1 MKVIQKDPIIDCK
14 KPAFFVISYTKE
26 FNLNPEAMYRTSL
39 IFALLLGLIA
49 CQPAG
54 DSQESTFSLDYE
66 KFQLKNG
73 LEVILHLDQSDP
85 VVSVVL
91 AAHVGSAREKTG
103 RTGFAHLF
111 EHLLFLESENLG
123 RGGLDQLSARIG
135 GAGANGFTNNDI
147 TTYFQTVPKDALEK
161 MIWAEADKL
170 GWFINTVTDPVLSN
184 EISVVKNE
192 KRQGIDNRP
201 YGHTNYVISK
211 NLYPA
216 GHPYSWTV
224 IGSLAD
230 LQASTLE
237 DVKEFYNTW
246 YVPNNS
252 TLVIAGDIDIQQTKE
267 WVHKYF
273 DEIPRGEEFDSL
285 LKSPG
290 VLETSKSFYHEDNFA
305 KLPEL
310 NLVWP
315 TVESHHSDYYP
326 LLVLADYLSDG
337 KKALL
342 YKIIVENLQLSSLV
356 YMYNSSSELAG
367 QMKLGVRAFPEVKLD
382 TVLSAIQEAFRMF
395 ESDGIP
401 EADLQR
407 ILAGMETDFYSQLS
421 DVSGKGIQL
430 AHNNILTGDPGYSE
444 KELELM
450 LRVTRDDVV
459 RVYNNY
465 IKDRA
470 LLATSFVPR
479 GELDLALEGSVKADV
494 VEEAIEEA
502 LAETYDLSKQGP
514 YEKTPSTFD
523 RSQEPPYG
531 ESLKLSIPVVWE
543 SALSSGIK
551 VSGIE
556 NREVPLVY
564 FSMQIDGGQ
573 LLETPD
579 QAGITN
585 FMAEM
590 MNRGTR
596 TKSPEEL
603 EDAIKQLGS
612 TIYFGSGQE
621 EVSITGL
628 TLAKNYQATMELV
641 EEMLLEPRWDEA
653 ELELVKKSVE
663 SRLLQQKGNPN
674 AIASNLFNELIYGK
688 KDIRSQNQLGSVETV
703 KSTNMEDLKA
713 HYERTI
719 NPAAARL
726 NVVGAID
733 QGSVENS
740 LGSLNTRWPR
750 KDIHPVELADL
761 ETFQR
766 TSIYFYDVPD
776 AKQSVIVLGYLA
788 LAETD
793 ADYYPATVMNY
804 ILGGGGFASRFT
816 QELRVDKGYTYRISS
831 GFSGSEYKGPFRIST
846 SVQSKITLEA
856 AQSIVDI
863 MEKYG
868 ATYSEA
874 DLATTKGYLIKSN
887 ARGFESAWAKLNL
900 LDVTSAYGWTPD
912 YIRERE
918 EIVESMTIKRIQEL
932 SAKYLHMDRMI
943 WVIVGDAKT
952 QKERL
957 KELGFGE
964 VVWLN

>member
-1 MKVIQKDPIIDCK
+1 V
-14 KPAFFVISYTKE
+14 
-26 FNLNPEAMYRTSL
+26 
-39 IFALLLGLIA
+39 
-49 CQPAG
+49 
-54 DSQESTFSLDYE
+54 
-66 KFQLKNG
+66 
-73 LEVILHLDQSDP
+73 
-85 VVSVVL
+85 
-91 AAHVGSAREKTG
+91 
-103 RTGFAHLF
+103 
-111 EHLLFLESENLG
+111 LESG
-123 RGGLDQLSARIG
+123 
-135 GAGANGFTNNDI
+135 
-147 TTYFQTVPKDALEK
+147 
-161 MIWAEADKL
+161 
-170 GWFINTVTDPVLSN
+170 
-184 EISVVKNE
+184 
-192 KRQGIDNRP
+192 KR
-201 YGHTNYVISK
+201 
-211 NLYPA
+211 
-216 GHPYSWTV
+216 
-224 IGSLAD
+224 
-230 LQASTLE
+230 
-237 DVKEFYNTW
+237 
-246 YVPNNS
+246 
-252 TLVIAGDIDIQQTKE
+252 
-267 WVHKYF
+267 
-273 DEIPRGEEFDSL
+273 
-285 LKSPG
+285 
-290 VLETSKSFYHEDNFA
+290 FYHEDNFA

-315 TVESHHSDYYP
+315 TVESLHSDYYP

-342 YKIIVENLQLSSLV
+342 YKIIIEKLQLSSQV
-356 YMYNSSSELAG
+356 YMYNPSSELAG
-367 QMKLGVRAFPEVKLD
+367 QMKLGVRAFPDVKMD
-382 TVLSAIQEAFRMF
+382 TVLSAIHEAFRMF

-401 EADLQR
+401 EADLER

-430 AHNNILTGDPGYSE
+430 AHNNILSGDPGYSE

-450 LRVTRDDVV
+450 LRVTSDDVV
-459 RVYNNY
+459 RVYNTY

-470 LLATSFVPR
+470 FLATSFVPR
-479 GELDLALEGSVKADV
+479 GQQDLALEGSVKADV

-502 LAETYDLSKQGP
+502 IAETYDLSKQDP
-514 YEKTPSTFD
+514 YERTPSSFD

-531 ESLKLSIPVVWE
+531 ESLKLSIPEVWE
-543 SALSSGIK
+543 STLGNGIR

-579 QAGITN
+579 QAGVSN
-585 FMAEM
+585 LMAEM

-612 TIYFGSGQE
+612 SIHIGSGQQE
-621 EVSITGL
+621 ISITGI
-628 TLAKNYQATMELV
+628 TLAKNYKATMDLV

-653 ELELVKKSVE
+653 ELVLVKKSVE

-674 AIASNLFNELIYGK
+674 AIASNVFNELIYGK
-688 KDIRSQNQLGSVETV
+688 EDIRSQNRLGTVEIV
-703 KSTNMEDLKA
+703 KSTTMENLMA
-713 HYERTI
+713 HYDRTI
-719 NPAAARL
+719 SPSLTRL

-733 QGSVENS
+733 QGSVESS
-740 LGSLNTRWPR
+740 LGSLNASWLK
-750 KDIHPVELADL
+750 KDVQVPELAVR
-761 ETFQR
+761 ESFQR
-766 TSIYFYDVPD
+766 TAVYFYDVPD

-804 ILGGGGFASRFT
+804 ILGGGGFASRLT
-816 QELRVDKGYTYRISS
+816 QELRVDKGYTYGIRS

-863 MEKYG
+863 MENYG

-900 LDVTSAYGWTPD
+900 LDVTSAYGWTSD
-912 YIRERE
+912 YIGERE
-918 EIVESMTIKRIQEL
+918 EIVENMTIKRIQEL
-932 SAKYLHMDRMI
+932 AAMYLHMDRMI
-943 WVIVGDAKT
+943 WVVVGDART

>member
-1 MKVIQKDPIIDCK
+1 MY
-14 KPAFFVISYTKE
+14 KPFLILAFMV
-26 FNLNPEAMYRTSL
+26 SL
-39 IFALLLGLIA
+39 VA
-49 CQPAG
+49 CQPG
-54 DSQESTFSLDYE
+54 GGSQESSFHLEYE
-66 KFQLKNG
+66 KFELENG
-73 LEVILHLDQSDP
+73 LEVILHVDQSDP

-91 AAHVGSAREKTG
+91 AAHVGSAREKVG

-135 GAGANGFTNNDI
+135 GAGANGFTTNDI
-147 TTYFQTVPKDALEK
+147 TTYLQTVPKDALEK

-192 KRQGIDNRP
+192 KRQGVDNRP

-211 NLYPA
+211 NLYPE

-237 DVKEFYNTW
+237 DVKDFYNTW

-252 TLVIAGDIDIQQTKE
+252 TLVIAGDIDIPQTKE
-267 WVHKYF
+267 WVKKYF
-273 DEIPRGEEFDSL
+273 DEIPRGKEVDPL
-285 LKSPG
+285 VKRPG
-290 VLETSKSFYHEDNFA
+290 VLEASKRFYHEDNFA

-315 TVESHHSDYYP
+315 TVESYHSDYYP
-326 LLVLADYLSDG
+326 LRVLTNYLSVG
-337 KKALL
+337 KKAPL
-342 YKIIVENLQLSSLV
+342 YKVIVEKQKLSDRV

-367 QMKLGVRAFPEVKLD
+367 QVNLGSRAFPEVKLD
-382 TVLSAIQEAFRMF
+382 TLYSAIQTAFRMF

-430 AHNNILTGDPGYSE
+430 AHSNILTGDPAYSE
-444 KELELM
+444 KELEFM
-450 LRVTRDDVV
+450 LNVTTGDVV
-459 RVYNNY
+459 RVYNTY
-465 IKDRA
+465 IKDRSFV
-470 LLATSFVPR
+470 ATSFVPK
-479 GELDLALEGSVKADV
+479 GQQEFALEGSVPASI

-502 LAETYDLSKQGP
+502 IADTYDLSNPDP
-514 YEKTPSTFD
+514 YEKTPSSFD

-531 ESLKLSIPVVWE
+531 AYLKLTVPTVWE
-543 SALSSGIK
+543 SALDNGVG

-556 NREVPLVY
+556 NREVPLVHFRMY
-564 FSMQIDGGQ
+564 IDGGQ
-573 LLETPD
+573 LLETFD
-579 QAGITN
+579 QAGVSN
-585 FMAEM
+585 LMADM
-590 MNRGTR
+590 MNRGTMQ
-596 TKSPEEL
+596 KSPEEL

-612 TIYFGSGQE
+612 SIRIASGQE
-621 EVSITGL
+621 EIIITVV
-628 TLAKNYQATMELV
+628 TLAKNYQATVDLV

-663 SRLLQQKGNPN
+663 SRLLQQAGSPN
-674 AIASNLFNELIYGK
+674 AIASNLFNELIYGEE
-688 KDIRSQNQLGSVETV
+688 DIRSKNQLGSVETV
-703 KSTNMEDLKA
+703 NSSTMEDLKA
-713 HYERTI
+713 YYGRNI
-719 NPAAARL
+719 NPALARL

-733 QGSVENS
+733 QASVESS
-740 LGSLNTRWPR
+740 LGSLNERWEK
-750 KDIHPVELADL
+750 KDIHPMEVADP
-761 ETFQR
+761 EPFQKAR
-766 TSIYFYDVPD
+766 VCFYDVPD
-776 AKQSVIVLGYLA
+776 AKQSVIILGYAA

-804 ILGGGGFASRFT
+804 ILGGGGFASRLT
-816 QELRVDKGYTYRISS
+816 QVLRVDKGYTYGIRS
-831 GFSGSEYKGPFRIST
+831 GFNGSGYKGPFRIST
-846 SVQSKITLEA
+846 SVQSKISLEA

-863 MEKYG
+863 MENYG
-868 ATYSEA
+868 ATYSEE

-887 ARGFESAWAKLNL
+887 ARSFESAWAKLNL
-900 LDVTSAYGWTPD
+900 LDLTSAYGWSSD

-918 EIVESMTIKRIQEL
+918 AIVENMTIDRIQSL
-932 SAKYLHMDRMI
+932 SKLYLDLDRMV
-943 WVIVGDAKT
+943 WVVVGDAKT
-952 QKERL
+952 QKDRL
-957 KELGFGE
+957 KELGFGN
-964 VVWLN
+964 VVLLN

>member
-1 MKVIQKDPIIDCK
+1 MYK
-14 KPAFFVISYTKE
+14 IS
-26 FNLNPEAMYRTSL
+26 LL
-39 IFALLLGLIA
+39 LALLMGLFS
-49 CQPAG
+49 CRSVG
-54 DSQESTFSLDYE
+54 DTHESSFSLDYE
-66 KFQLKNG
+66 KFQLENG
-73 LEVILHLDQSDP
+73 LELILHLDQSDP

-91 AAHVGSAREKTG
+91 AAHVGSAREKAG

-147 TTYFQTVPKDALEK
+147 TTYFQTVPRDALEK

-170 GWFINTVTDPVLSN
+170 GWFINTVTDPVLFN

-192 KRQGIDNRP
+192 KRQVVDNRP

-211 NLYPA
+211 NLFPE

-252 TLVIAGDIDIQQTKE
+252 TLVIAGDIDIDQTLE

-273 DEIPRGEEFDSL
+273 DEIPRGKEVDAL
-285 LKSPG
+285 VKSAG
-290 VLETSKSFYHEDNFA
+290 ELEKSKHFYHEDNFA
-305 KLPEL
+305 RLPEL

-315 TVESHHSDYYP
+315 TVESMHSDYYP
-326 LLVLADYLSDG
+326 LHVLTDYLSDG
-337 KKALL
+337 KKAPL
-342 YKIIVENLQLSSLV
+342 YKELVEKKKLTAGVN
-356 YMYNSSSELAG
+356 MYNYSPELAG
-367 QMKLGVRAFPEVKLD
+367 QMNLRVRAFADVKLD
-382 TVLSAIQEAFRMF
+382 SVLSAIQTTFQTF
-395 ESDGIP
+395 ERDGIP
-401 EADLQR
+401 ESDLQR
-407 ILAGMETDFYSQLS
+407 ILAGMETDFYNQLS

-450 LRVTRDDVV
+450 LSVTSKDVV
-459 RVYNNY
+459 RVYNTY
-465 IKDRA
+465 IKDMA

-479 GELDLALEGSVKADV
+479 GQVDLALEGSVKADV

-502 LAETYDLSKQGP
+502 FAETYDLSQQGP
-514 YEKTPSTFD
+514 HEKTSSTFD

-531 ESLKLSIPVVWE
+531 ESLQMSIPEVWE
-543 SALSSGIK
+543 SVQNNGIK

-556 NREVPLVY
+556 IREVPLVY
-564 FSMQIDGGQ
+564 FRMKIDGGQ
-573 LLETPD
+573 LLETPE

-585 FMAEM
+585 LMAEM

-612 TIYFGSGQE
+612 TVYIGSGQE
-621 EVSITGL
+621 EVSITGV
-628 TLAKNYQATMELV
+628 TLAKNYQATMDLV
-641 EEMLLEPRWDEA
+641 KEILLEPRWDEV

-663 SRLLQQKGNPN
+663 SQLLQQKGNPN
-674 AIASNLFNELIYGK
+674 AIASILFNQLIYGK
-688 KDIRSQNQLGSVETV
+688 EDIRSHNQLGTVETV
-703 KSTNMEDLKA
+703 KSISVEDLKA
-713 HYERTI
+713 YYEHTI
-719 NPAAARL
+719 NPATARL

-733 QGSVENS
+733 RRSVENS
-740 LGSLNTRWPR
+740 LSSLNQKWL
-750 KDIHPVELADL
+750 KKESHPVELTDR
-761 ETFQR
+761 EIFQR
-766 TSIYFYDVPD
+766 TSVYFYDMPD

-793 ADYYPATVMNY
+793 EVYYPATVMNY
-804 ILGGGGFASRFT
+804 ILGGGGFASRLT
-816 QELRVDKGYTYRISS
+816 QELRVDKGYTYGIRS
-831 GFSGSEYKGPFRIST
+831 GFKGSEHKGPFRIST

-863 MEKYG
+863 MENYG

-874 DLATTKGYLIKSN
+874 DLATTKSYLIKSN
-887 ARGFESAWAKLNL
+887 ARGFESAWAKLSL
-900 LDVTSAYGWTPD
+900 LDVCSAYGWTPD

-918 EIVESMTIKRIQEL
+918 EIVESMTVKKIQEL

-943 WVIVGDAKT
+943 WVVVGDAET

>member
-1 MKVIQKDPIIDCK
+1 
-14 KPAFFVISYTKE
+14 
-26 FNLNPEAMYRTSL
+26 MYKTFL
-39 IFALLLGLIA
+39 ILALLLGLFA
-49 CQPAG
+49 CQPVG
-54 DSQESTFSLDYE
+54 ESQENSFSLEYE
-66 KFQLKNG
+66 KFELENG
-73 LEVILHLDQSDP
+73 LDVILHVDQSDP

-91 AAHVGSAREKTG
+91 AAHVGSAREKVG

-123 RGGLDQLSARIG
+123 RGGLDQLSAEIG
-135 GAGANGFTNNDI
+135 GAGANGFTSNDI

-192 KRQGIDNRP
+192 KRQNVDNRP

-211 NLYPA
+211 NLYPE

-252 TLVIAGDIDIQQTKE
+252 TLVIAGDIDIEQTKE
-267 WVHKYF
+267 WVKKYF
-273 DEIPRGEEFDSL
+273 DEIPRGEEVDVL
-285 LKSPG
+285 EKSPG
-290 VLETSKSFYHEDNFA
+290 VLESGKRFYHEDNFA

-315 TVESHHSDYYP
+315 TVESLHSDYYP

-342 YKIIVENLQLSSLV
+342 YKIIIEKLQLSSQV
-356 YMYNSSSELAG
+356 YMYNPSSELAG
-367 QMKLGVRAFPEVKLD
+367 QMKLGVRAFPDVKMD
-382 TVLSAIQEAFRMF
+382 TVLSAIHEAFRMF

-401 EADLQR
+401 EADLER

-430 AHNNILTGDPGYSE
+430 AHNNILSGDPGYSE

-450 LRVTRDDVV
+450 LRVTSDDVV
-459 RVYNNY
+459 RVYNTY

-470 LLATSFVPR
+470 FLATSFVPR
-479 GELDLALEGSVKADV
+479 GQQDLALEGSVKADV

-502 LAETYDLSKQGP
+502 IAETYDLSKQDP
-514 YEKTPSTFD
+514 YERTPSSFD

-531 ESLKLSIPVVWE
+531 ESLKLSIPEVWE
-543 SALSSGIK
+543 STLGNGIR

-579 QAGITN
+579 QVGVSN
-585 FMAEM
+585 LMAEM

-612 TIYFGSGQE
+612 SIHIGSGQQE
-621 EVSITGL
+621 ISITGI
-628 TLAKNYQATMELV
+628 TLAKNYKATMDLV

-653 ELELVKKSVE
+653 ELVLVKKSVE

-674 AIASNLFNELIYGK
+674 AIASNVFNELIYGK
-688 KDIRSQNQLGSVETV
+688 EDIRSQNRLGTVEIV
-703 KSTNMEDLKA
+703 KSTTMENLMA
-713 HYERTI
+713 HYDRTI
-719 NPAAARL
+719 SPSLTRL

-733 QGSVENS
+733 QGSVESS
-740 LGSLNTRWPR
+740 LGSLNASWLKKEVQVP
-750 KDIHPVELADL
+750 ELAVR
-761 ETFQR
+761 ESFQR
-766 TSIYFYDVPD
+766 TAVYFYDVPD

-804 ILGGGGFASRFT
+804 ILGGGRFCI
-816 QELRVDKGYTYRISS
+816 QTY
-831 GFSGSEYKGPFRIST
+831 P
-846 SVQSKITLEA
+846 
-856 AQSIVDI
+856 
-863 MEKYG
+863 G
-868 ATYSEA
+868 A
-874 DLATTKGYLIKSN
+874 
-887 ARGFESAWAKLNL
+887 
-900 LDVTSAYGWTPD
+900 
-912 YIRERE
+912 
-918 EIVESMTIKRIQEL
+918 
-932 SAKYLHMDRMI
+932 
-943 WVIVGDAKT
+943 
-952 QKERL
+952 
-957 KELGFGE
+957 
-964 VVWLN
+964 

>member
-1 MKVIQKDPIIDCK
+1 
-14 KPAFFVISYTKE
+14 
-26 FNLNPEAMYRTSL
+26 MYKITL
-39 IFALLLGLIA
+39 QLVLLLGLIA
-49 CQPAG
+49 CQPSS
-54 DSQESTFSLDYE
+54 DSQDLSFSLDYE
-66 KFQLKNG
+66 KFQLENG

-147 TTYFQTVPKDALEK
+147 TTYFQTVPRDALEK

-192 KRQGIDNRP
+192 KRQVVDNRP
-201 YGHTNYVISK
+201 YGHTSYVISK
-211 NLYPA
+211 NLYPED
-216 GHPYSWTV
+216 HPYSWTV

-237 DVKEFYNTW
+237 DVKVFYNTW

-252 TLVIAGDIDIQQTKE
+252 TLVIAGDIDMDQTKE

-273 DEIPRGEEFDSL
+273 DEIPRGKEVDAL
-285 LKSPG
+285 IKSPG
-290 VLETSKSFYHEDNFA
+290 ILEKSKRFYHEDNFA
-305 KLPEL
+305 RLPEL

-315 TVESHHSDYYP
+315 TVESQHSDYYP

-337 KKALL
+337 KKAPL
-342 YKIIVENLQLSSLV
+342 YKELVEKQKLTAGV
-356 YMYNSSSELAG
+356 RMYNYSPELAG
-367 QMKLGVRAFPEVKLD
+367 QINLRVRAFADVNLD
-382 TVLSAIQEAFRMF
+382 SVLSAVHVAFRTF
-395 ESDGIP
+395 EREGIP

-407 ILAGMETDFYSQLS
+407 ILAGMETDFYTRLS

-450 LRVTRDDVV
+450 LSVTSYDVI
-459 RVYNNY
+459 RVYNAY

-470 LLATSFVPR
+470 MLATSFVPR
-479 GELDLALEGSVKADV
+479 GQLDLALEGSVKADV

-502 LAETYDLSKQGP
+502 LAETYDLSKEDP
-514 YEKTPSTFD
+514 YEKTPSSFD

-531 ESLKLSIPVVWE
+531 ESLKLSIPEVWE
-543 SALSSGIK
+543 SEMNNGIRI
-551 VSGIE
+551 SGIE
-556 NREVPLVY
+556 NSEVPLVY
-564 FSMQIDGGQ
+564 FRMLIDGGQ
-573 LLETPD
+573 LLETPE

-585 FMAEM
+585 LMAEM

-596 TKSPEEL
+596 TRSPEEL

-612 TIYFGSGQE
+612 TINIGSGQE
-621 EVSITGL
+621 EVSITGI
-628 TLAKNYQATMELV
+628 TLSKNYQATMNLV
-641 EEMLLEPRWDEA
+641 EEMLLEPRWDEE

-663 SRLLQQKGNPN
+663 SQLLQQKGNPN
-674 AIASNLFNELIYGK
+674 AIASILFNQLIYGK
-688 KDIRSQNQLGSVETV
+688 EDIRSRNQLGSVETV
-703 KSTNMEDLKA
+703 KSTSMDDLKA
-713 HYERTI
+713 YYERSI
-719 NPAAARL
+719 NPAAARMM
-726 NVVGAID
+726 VVGAID
-733 QGSVENS
+733 QRSVENS
-740 LGSLNTRWPR
+740 LSSLNKLWPR
-750 KDIHPVELADL
+750 KDFHPVELADR
-761 ETFQR
+761 EAFQK
-766 TSIYFYDVPD
+766 TAIYFYDIPD
-776 AKQSVIVLGYLA
+776 AKQSVIMLGYLA

-793 ADYYPATVMNY
+793 RDYYPATIMNY

-816 QELRVDKGYTYRISS
+816 QELRVEKGYTYGIRS
-831 GFSGSEYKGPFRIST
+831 GFNGSEYRGPFRIST

-856 AQSIVDI
+856 AQSIVGI
-863 MEKYG
+863 MENYG
-868 ATYSEA
+868 ASYSEA

-887 ARGFESAWAKLNL
+887 ARSFESAWAKLSL
-900 LDVTSAYGWTPD
+900 LDVCSSYGWTPD

-918 EIVESMTIKRIQEL
+918 EIVESMTVKKIQEL
-932 SAKYLHMDRMI
+932 SARYLQMDRMI
-943 WVIVGDAKT
+943 WVVVGDAAT

>member
-1 MKVIQKDPIIDCK
+1 MYK
-14 KPAFFVISYTKE
+14 ISLVLT
-26 FNLNPEAMYRTSL
+26 
-39 IFALLLGLIA
+39 LLLGLIS
-49 CQPAG
+49 CQTIG
-54 DSQESTFSLDYE
+54 DSQESSFSLDYE
-66 KFQLKNG
+66 KFQLENG
-73 LEVILHLDQSDP
+73 LEVVLHLDKSDP

-123 RGGLDQLSARIG
+123 RGGLDQLSAKIG

-147 TTYFQTVPKDALEK
+147 TTYVQTVPRDALEK
-161 MIWAEADKL
+161 MIWAEAEKL

-192 KRQGIDNRP
+192 KRQVVDNRP
-201 YGHTNYVISK
+201 YGHTSYVISK
-211 NLYPA
+211 NLYPE

-252 TLVIAGDIDIQQTKE
+252 TLVIAGDIDMEQTKE

-273 DEIPRGEEFDSL
+273 DEIPRGKQVDAL
-285 LKSPG
+285 VKSPG

-315 TVESHHSDYYP
+315 TVESQHSDYYP
-326 LLVLADYLSDG
+326 LLVLADYFSDG

-367 QMKLGVRAFPEVKLD
+367 QMKLGVRAFSGVKLD
-382 TVLSAIQEAFRMF
+382 TVLSAIQEAFRVF

-407 ILAGMETDFYSQLS
+407 ILAGMETDFYRQLS
-421 DVSGKGIQL
+421 DVSGKGIRL

-450 LRVTRDDVV
+450 LGVTTDDVV
-459 RVYNNY
+459 RVYNSY

-479 GELDLALEGSVKADV
+479 GQVDLALEGSVKADV

-502 LAETYDLSKQGP
+502 VAETYDLSKQGS
-514 YEKTPSTFD
+514 YELTPSTFD

-531 ESLKLSIPVVWE
+531 ESLKLSIPEVWE
-543 SALSSGIK
+543 SELNNGIR

-564 FSMQIDGGQ
+564 FTMKIDGGQ
-573 LLETPD
+573 LLETSE

-585 FMAEM
+585 LMAEM

-612 TIYFGSGQE
+612 TIYFGGGQE
-621 EVSITGL
+621 ELSITGV
-628 TLAKNYQATMELV
+628 TLAKNYRATMDLL
-641 EEMLLEPRWDEA
+641 EEMLLEPRWDEV

-663 SRLLQQKGNPN
+663 SQLLQQKGNPN
-674 AIASNLFNELIYGK
+674 VIASILFNQLIYGK
-688 KDIRSQNQLGSVETV
+688 EDIRSHNQLGTVETV
-703 KSTNMEDLKA
+703 KSTSMEDLKA
-713 HYERTI
+713 YYEHTI

-733 QGSVENS
+733 RRSVESS
-740 LGSLNTRWPR
+740 LSSLSNRWLKKELR
-750 KDIHPVELADL
+750 TVEFADR
-761 ETFQR
+761 ETYQR
-766 TSIYFYDVPD
+766 TSIYFYDIPD
-776 AKQSVIVLGYLA
+776 AKQSVIMLGYLA

-804 ILGGGGFASRFT
+804 ILGGGGFASRLT
-816 QELRVDKGYTYRISS
+816 QELRVDKGYTYGIRS
-831 GFSGSEYKGPFRIST
+831 GFKGSEYKGPFRIST

-863 MEKYG
+863 MENYG
-868 ATYSEA
+868 ATFSEE
-874 DLATTKGYLIKSN
+874 DLATTRGYLIKSN
-887 ARGFESAWAKLNL
+887 ARGFESAWAKLSL
-900 LDVTSAYGWTPD
+900 LDVCSAYGWTPD

-918 EIVESMTIKRIQEL
+918 EIVNRMTIKRIQEL
-932 SAKYLHMDRMI
+932 SAKYLHMDRMV
-943 WVIVGDAKT
+943 WVVVGDADT

-957 KELGFGE
+957 TELGFGE